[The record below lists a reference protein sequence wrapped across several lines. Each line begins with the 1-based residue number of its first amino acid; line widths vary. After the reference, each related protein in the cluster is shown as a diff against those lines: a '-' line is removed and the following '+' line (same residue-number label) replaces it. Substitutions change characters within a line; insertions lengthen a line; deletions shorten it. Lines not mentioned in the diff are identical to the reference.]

1 MLKAHETVYLF
12 KWLFPEDIIKKQVE
26 KKNSS
31 RKGNANKGRY
41 LKFKETFNSEG
52 NNNNS
57 SKYQDLFDNIDH
69 DIEDMLEGDRSYN
82 NEDMMED
89 DDID

>member
-31 RKGNANKGRY
+31 RNGNKGRY
-41 LKFKETFNSEG
+41 LKFKDTFN
-52 NNNNS
+52 
-57 SKYQDLFDNIDH
+57 KAK
-69 DIEDMLEGDRSYN
+69 EGDDKGSNRY
-82 NEDMMED
+82 
-89 DDID
+89 

>member
-31 RKGNANKGRY
+31 RKGNASKGRY
-41 LKFKETFNSEG
+41 LKFKETFKKE
-52 NNNNS
+52 NNT
-57 SKYQDLFDNIDH
+57 KYQDLFDNIDN
-69 DIEDMLEGDRSYN
+69 DIDDML
-82 NEDMMED
+82 
-89 DDID
+89 